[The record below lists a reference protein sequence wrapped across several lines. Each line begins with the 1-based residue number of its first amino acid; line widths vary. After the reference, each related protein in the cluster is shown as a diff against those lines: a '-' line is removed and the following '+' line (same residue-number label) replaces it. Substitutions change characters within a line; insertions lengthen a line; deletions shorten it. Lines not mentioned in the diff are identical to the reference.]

1 MFTKRKSK
9 SKSYHKK
16 DFNDRMLDAAESA
29 EAYRKMGYVISD
41 IDVWNV
47 LEEKRNEILAE
58 NDEQ

>member
-1 MFTKRKSK
+1 MAM
-9 SKSYHKK
+9 
-16 DFNDRMLDAAESA
+16 DRMLDAAESA